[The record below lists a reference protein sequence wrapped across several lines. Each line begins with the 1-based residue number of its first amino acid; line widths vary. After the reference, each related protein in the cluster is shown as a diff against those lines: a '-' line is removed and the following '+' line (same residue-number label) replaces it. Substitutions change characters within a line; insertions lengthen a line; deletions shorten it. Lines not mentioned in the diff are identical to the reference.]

1 MITSCTEAHII
12 LAQIAHGEY
21 KKPRKGK
28 AIEKVW
34 DISAGQALDIYIKPK
49 TIYQYREYSYLYLC

>member
-1 MITSCTEAHII
+1 MIALRTKAQMI

-28 AIEKVW
+28 AIEKV
-34 DISAGQALDIYIKPK
+34 
-49 TIYQYREYSYLYLC
+49 